1 MIKRAV
7 IVLIVLLLTNSS
19 LYAAQYECPSS
30 WLGSFQGNRGA
41 KNWEKGNLEKAE
53 QQTRKAIGHDPEC
66 SMWHQNL
73 GFIFE
78 SQGRQEEASRSW
90 ITSLEL
96 DRYWCSASKTGS
108 MLKLGEY
115 YYFKDRDHGRSIK
128 YFEAAV
134 NMFDAEET
142 DDQTRSRILLHLSYN
157 YTEPETPYYDL
168 GKALEL
174 KKKALVHNP
183 GDLFIEA
190 SIASVYIKQDELEKA
205 KVQIQEVLLVLE
217 KSVNP
222 NPGVYGYVAFIYS
235 LMNDSDK
242 SALFI
247 GKAMDLHPSQA
258 QYLLSELDGDFKNIA
273 NSSAMKPM
281 IEKAKAI
288 VGSK

>member
-1 MIKRAV
+1 MIKKTV
-7 IVLIVLLLTNSS
+7 IVLSVLLLISS
-19 LYAAQYECPSS
+19 TLLAAQYECPSS

-73 GFIFE
+73 GFILE
-78 SQGRQEEASRSW
+78 SQGRHEEASRSW
-90 ITSLEL
+90 IRSLEV
-96 DRYWCSASKTGS
+96 DQYWCSADKTGS

-115 YYFKDRDHGRSIK
+115 YYFKDRDHVSSIK
-128 YFEAAV
+128 FFKAAV

-168 GKALEL
+168 GKALKL

-190 SIASVYIKQDELEKA
+190 SIASVYIKQGELEKA
-205 KVQIQEVLLVLE
+205 KVQIQEILQVQE
-217 KSVNP
+217 KSAKP

-242 SALFI
+242 SAYFI

-258 QYLLSELDGDFKNIA
+258 Q
-273 NSSAMKPM
+273 
-281 IEKAKAI
+281 
-288 VGSK
+288 